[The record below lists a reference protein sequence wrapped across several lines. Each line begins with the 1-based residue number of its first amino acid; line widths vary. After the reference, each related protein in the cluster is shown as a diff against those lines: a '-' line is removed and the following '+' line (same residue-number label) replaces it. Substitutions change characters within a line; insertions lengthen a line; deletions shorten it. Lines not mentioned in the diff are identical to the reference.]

1 MCSKLKSKTCD
12 GHLTKLI
19 TLFFIEVWLTYSVV
33 LVFGVQ
39 QNNSV
44 IYTFFFIS
52 HYGLLKD
59 IEYSYLL
66 YTVGPYYLSIL
77 YIIVC
82 IS

>member
-39 QNNSV
+39 QNDSV
-44 IYTFFFIS
+44 IYTFF
-52 HYGLLKD
+52 
-59 IEYSYLL
+59 SYPIMV
-66 YTVGPYYLSIL
+66 Y
-77 YIIVC
+77 
-82 IS
+82 